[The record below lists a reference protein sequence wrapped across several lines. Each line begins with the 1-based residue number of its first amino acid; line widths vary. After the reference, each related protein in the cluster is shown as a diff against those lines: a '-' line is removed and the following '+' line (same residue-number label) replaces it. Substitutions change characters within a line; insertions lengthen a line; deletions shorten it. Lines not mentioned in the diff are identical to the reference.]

1 MSPLS
6 GIESCGHESVLE
18 NLFFNIILCDRLC
31 KDVSYILTD
40 SQLNHYISSVN
51 LAIIFTLNHTKLK
64 WYVKGI
70 SGPNFKVVP
79 YSQVELLVSKCIYI
93 YMCVT
98 RFDKT
103 RLPHTSNYSTS
114 NSCNFT
120 IRKAINLKI
129 LHSLFISS

>member
-18 NLFFNIILCDRLC
+18 NLFNLILCDRLC
-31 KDVSYILTD
+31 KDVSNILTD

-51 LAIIFTLNHTKLK
+51 LGITFTLNHAKLK

-93 YMCVT
+93 YVT

-120 IRKAINLKI
+120 IRKAINLEI